1 MAVVLLQAAVTPSSY
16 SILMSH
22 QSGGRVVAMR
32 CCKLSAGRRLSGLQ
46 QQQQGGWLRWERTE
60 SRTSHCQSSMSF
72 NNGSSAADSGFS
84 ENDEDYV
91 DSTVVEAV
99 EVKSGSE
106 GFLIKMRDGRFVKCV
121 HNNPEGGHLPDYA
134 PQPAIVLKMEDGSD
148 LMLPIIVLELP
159 STMLMEAVRN
169 VQVARPTVYQV
180 MKDML
185 ELMGFE
191 AKLVRI
197 TRRVQEAYY
206 ARIYVSKIGDET
218 GKMVSLD
225 LRPSDAINL
234 AIRCKVPI
242 QVNRELAYGD
252 GVRTVNDPARLP
264 SRVLR
269 ANIVL
274 TELDRPESD
283 SCAAAE
289 EFVLVRSMMMAAIEE
304 RYSDAA
310 RLRDEL
316 SQLRTNKS
324 RQQKQ
329 I

>member
-1 MAVVLLQAAVTPSSY
+1 MAVLLQVAAAPA
-16 SILMSH
+16 SILMS
-22 QSGGRVVAMR
+22 QQTGGRVVALR
-32 CCKLSAGRRLSGLQ
+32 SCKLGAGRRVPAV
-46 QQQQGGWLRWERTE
+46 QQGGWLRWERTE
-60 SRTSHCQSSMSF
+60 SRTSQCQSSMSF

-148 LMLPIIVLELP
+148 LLLPIIVLELP

-185 ELMGFE
+185 ELMGYE
-191 AKLVRI
+191 AKLVRV

-206 ARIYVSKIGDET
+206 ARIYVTKVGDET
-218 GKMVSLD
+218 QKMVSLD

-234 AIRCKVPI
+234 AIRCKIPI

-252 GVRTVNDPARLP
+252 GVRIVNDPARLP
-264 SRVLR
+264 SRALR
-269 ANIVL
+269 ANVGIVL

-316 SQLRTNKS
+316 SQLRTKKR

-329 I
+329 T